1 MLSALILLLAP
12 CQDFDDLAER
22 LRGATDRASYDSQL
36 AYSAAKE
43 LADIRSVE
51 AMELRL
57 ELYDRKWTTYRGVY
71 LRDWFY
77 SGMQQASSPAEAAL
91 LAEAAADDDR
101 SDALRMLCLQA
112 LEAGTAQVPAGPLLE
127 RGFVKAAPELRRAW
141 QRTLGSLAASGR
153 LDTSA
158 VKGKDPAAQIA
169 KLLAKAPPAGGLAA
183 VSGAAASEALVA
195 TVAKSKDGVDR
206 ALALRALAGVD
217 AEAFMRAGERAFRD
231 ELPGLRCAYL
241 EAAVAKRVHRAVPGI
256 LRSMRWAADE
266 ELARWP
272 ADCGTALRRLTGMRL
287 GNDPALWERWWKDR
301 GEAWLAQ
308 AESGTTEALP
318 EPEPSDTVARF
329 FGLAVDSQNV
339 VVLVDGS
346 GSMSTNMLGELN
358 CAQAAATE
366 AERFLMSLG
375 KDAYF
380 NVGVIEVKPALAF
393 DKPAKVKKRN
403 IEDAVDFLRRRE
415 YKSRSS
421 LVEALQAA
429 AADPRFDTV
438 VLISDGG
445 SSDGLHQHPEHM
457 LEAARHLHAGT
468 GLRIHTILITD
479 SKKHERF
486 MRELA
491 EATGGRA
498 TRAEG

>member
-1 MLSALILLLAP
+1 MLSALLLLLAP

-22 LRGATDRASYDSQL
+22 LRSATDRASYDTHR
-36 AYSAAKE
+36 AYTAAKE
-43 LADIRSVE
+43 LAEMRTVE

-77 SGMQQASSPAEAAL
+77 SGMQKASSPAEAAL

-112 LEAGTAQVPAGPLLE
+112 LEASSAQVPAGPLLE
-127 RGFVKAAPELRRAW
+127 RDFVKAAPELRRAW

-153 LDTSA
+153 LDTSEL
-158 VKGKDPAAQIA
+158 KGKAAAEQIA

-183 VSGAAASEALVA
+183 VSGAGASAALVT
-195 TVAKSKDGVDR
+195 TVAKSKDDFDR

-217 AEAFMRAGERAFRD
+217 AEAFVRAGEIAFRA
-231 ELPGLRCAYL
+231 ESPGLRCAYL
-241 EAAVAKRVHRAVPGI
+241 EAAVAEHVHGAAPGI
-256 LRSMRWAADE
+256 LRSMRWASDE

-272 ADCGTALRRLTGMRL
+272 ADCGTALRGLTGMKL

-301 GEAWLAQ
+301 GAAWLAQ
-308 AESGTTEALP
+308 AKNGASEAQA

-346 GSMSTNMLGELN
+346 GSMSTNLLGELD
-358 CAQAAATE
+358 CARAAAAE
-366 AERFLMSLG
+366 AERFLGSLG

-380 NVGVIEVKPALAF
+380 NVGVIEVKPAMAF

-421 LVEALQAA
+421 LVEALKAA
-429 AADPRFDTV
+429 TADPRFDTV

-457 LEAARHLHAGT
+457 LEAARHLHEGT
-468 GLRIHTILITD
+468 GLRIHTVLVTD
-479 SKKHERF
+479 SDKHERF

-498 TRAEG
+498 IRAEG